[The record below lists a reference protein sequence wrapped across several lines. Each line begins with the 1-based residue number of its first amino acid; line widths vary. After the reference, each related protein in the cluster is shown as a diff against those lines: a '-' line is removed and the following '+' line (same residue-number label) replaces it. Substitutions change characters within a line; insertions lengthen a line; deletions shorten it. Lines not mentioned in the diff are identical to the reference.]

1 MNKSSEYRP
10 QLMDE
15 QAEQISF
22 LLERR
27 FYYLTKRAIDLIFS
41 SLILVCL
48 SPLIAIVAILIKLD
62 SPGPVFFKQTRVGSC
77 MYREGKRFF
86 WKRVDFSV
94 FKFRTMSVNTSDDVH
109 KAYIKALIA
118 NDVKTMKEMEGD
130 GTTIHKLVKDNR
142 ITRVG
147 RVLRKLSL
155 DEIPQF
161 WNVIRGEMSVV
172 GPRPSIPYEIEMLTA
187 RHLYRLNAKPG
198 ITGLQQVVA
207 RNSASFDE
215 QIELDI
221 QYIDQQS
228 LWLDIQI
235 MLKTPFAILFQ
246 RGA

>member
-1 MNKSSEYRP
+1 
-10 QLMDE
+10 
-15 QAEQISF
+15 
-22 LLERR
+22 
-27 FYYLTKRAIDLIFS
+27 
-41 SLILVCL
+41 
-48 SPLIAIVAILIKLD
+48 
-62 SPGPVFFKQTRVGSC
+62 

-86 WKRVDFSV
+86 WKRVDFPV
-94 FKFRTMSVNTSDDVH
+94 IKFRTMSVNTSDAVH

-161 WNVIRGEMSVV
+161 WNVIRGEMSIV

-215 QIELDI
+215 QVALDI

-235 MLKTPFAILFQ
+235 MMKTPFAILFQ